1 MLKKSTPYMLNKWG
15 DLIEV
20 KSGHHPY
27 LLDSHSSAPIS
38 NQIEQLLKNRPEDL
52 IWYYENTNNKSVSRD
67 LITLLATVYGS
78 NANSYEDQYGNFLIR
93 LAAALN
99 NQTDLS
105 SVSCD
110 GIQAEDLIKSLNDRV
125 NEEFI
130 RVRTSHMTMPST
142 ANQNIYF
149 RVGSK
154 YTNWFD
160 AIWKVI
166 YKYKN
171 WIDSVTIVTD
181 LKSKGK
187 EVYYKFGNKVAD
199 EMSTEEFLMLKGNPL
214 VESLKYRIY

>member
-1 MLKKSTPYMLNKWG
+1 MLKRGTPYMLNKWG

-20 KSGHHPY
+20 ESGHHPY
-27 LLDSHSSAPIS
+27 LLDNHSSTSIQD
-38 NQIEQLLKNRPEDL
+38 QIEQLLKSRPEDV
-52 IWYYENTNNKSVSRD
+52 IWYYKNTDNKSVTQD
-67 LITLLATVYGS
+67 MIKFLAAIYISDTK
-78 NANSYEDQYGNFLIR
+78 SYEDQHGNFLVR
-93 LAAALN
+93 LAAALDDWV
-99 NQTDLS
+99 DLP
-105 SVSCD
+105 SVDCES
-110 GIQAEDLIKSLNDRV
+110 GQAENLIKSLNDKV

-130 RVRTSHMTMPST
+130 RVRTSHMTMPSN

-149 RVGSK
+149 RIGSK

-160 AIWKVI
+160 AIWKTV

-187 EVYYKFGNKVAD
+187 ETYYRFGNTVAD
-199 EMSTEEFLMLKGNPL
+199 EMPTEEFLMLKGNPL

>member
-20 KSGHHPY
+20 ESGCHPY
-27 LLDSHSSAPIS
+27 LLDSHSSTPIS
-38 NQIEQLLKNRPEDL
+38 DQIEQLLKNRPEDL

-67 LITLLATVYGS
+67 IINFLATVYNS
-78 NANSYEDQYGNFLIR
+78 NAKSYEDQYGNFLVR
-93 LAAALN
+93 LASALDS
-99 NQTDLS
+99 QVDL
-105 SVSCD
+105 VSIHYD
-110 GIQAEDLIKSLNDRV
+110 SIQAEDLIKDLNDKV

-130 RVRTSHMTMPST
+130 RVRTSHLTMPCT

-149 RVGSK
+149 RIGSK

-160 AIWKVI
+160 AIWKIV
-166 YKYKN
+166 YTYRS

-187 EVYYKFGNKVAD
+187 ETYYRFGNDVAD
-199 EMSTEEFLMLKGNPL
+199 EMPVKEFLMLKGNPL